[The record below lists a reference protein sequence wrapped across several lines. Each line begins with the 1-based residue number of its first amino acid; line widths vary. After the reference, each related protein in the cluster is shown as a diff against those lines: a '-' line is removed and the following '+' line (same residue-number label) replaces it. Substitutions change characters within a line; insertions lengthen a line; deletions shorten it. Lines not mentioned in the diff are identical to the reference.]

1 MFHTE
6 WIGNVLGEEDLSQ
19 HYGEFRHYHVEKVAY
34 NSSRGETDKMDVR
47 AFSFLKEEMSFE
59 NSLYIS

>member
-1 MFHTE
+1 M
-6 WIGNVLGEEDLSQ
+6 GEEDLSQ